1 MNFVGFM
8 ITAVQTL
15 ATILTIIVIVDI
27 IVSYF
32 LSPYQPI
39 RYTLDR
45 IVQPLLNPIRRVVP
59 MMGMFDF
66 SSLVLLILI
75 QLLSSLLI
83 SLLSSL

>member
-1 MNFVGFM
+1 MNFPGLL
-8 ITAVQTL
+8 ITLVQTL
-15 ATILTIIVIVDI
+15 ATILTIIVIVDV

-32 LSPYQPI
+32 LSPYHPI
-39 RYTLDR
+39 RSILDR

-75 QLLSSLLI
+75 QLVATLLT
-83 SLLSSL
+83 SLLSGL